1 MFAHPG
7 EIRTTQQT
15 PVLCKQSITKAIIS
29 IIFPIF
35 LLKDQINVTVRF
47 SKTIAGETE
56 HLDYN
61 N

>member
-1 MFAHPG
+1 MFAYPG

-29 IIFPIF
+29 IVFPIF
-35 LLKDQINVTVRF
+35 WIKDQMNVTARF

-56 HLDYN
+56 LD
-61 N
+61 